1 MQTLD
6 YAVFLSY
13 ILIALGIGAR
23 FARRQHRGGDFFLA
37 GRSMHW
43 FPIGLSI
50 LVTSFSAINYTAFSG
65 EIFANGLYAIL
76 SLPIFALVALPIT
89 RLFMPFY
96 HHMGLVSAYEYLE
109 RRFDV
114 RVRCLTS
121 ALFILWRLLWMA
133 VLIYVPCKI
142 LALTTGID
150 PVYLIL
156 LAGLVATAYTLVG
169 GIQAVMWT
177 DVLQFFVL
185 IGGLLLGVAI
195 AALQTPDGLVGML
208 RLGLDAGLGRP
219 FYPFDPEILSFDPH
233 VRISLWSCWLGT
245 FVAFLARYG
254 ADQVVLQRY
263 FTARSL
269 QQAQKGFR
277 LNYLS
282 AIFALLALALLGF
295 ALHAHALRADLPTKG
310 TVPPIFFFADFIRSL
325 PAGVTGLIVAGLFAA
340 TMSSLDSGVN
350 SCSAALITDFYQ
362 RFSSS
367 ATPDREIHLSRLST
381 LLFGITATLAATQV
395 GHLGSIFVIANRFI
409 NGLGSPLLA
418 IFLLGMFSRR
428 ANARGVFLGGLLG
441 AVASAWISFGV
452 RDLALHYYAVV
463 NLIVA
468 LALCYLFSLIENH
481 FTAPPNHHQLAWTWS
496 ARRSESDISD
506 SSSRAQP

>member
-6 YAVFLSY
+6 YAIFLFY
-13 ILIALGIGAR
+13 ILLALGIGAR

-65 EIFANGLYAIL
+65 EILTNGLYVIL
-76 SLPIFALVALPIT
+76 SLPIFVLVALPIT
-89 RLFMPFY
+89 RLFMPFF
-96 HHMGLVSAYEYLE
+96 HRMGLTSAYEYLE

-114 RVRCLTS
+114 RVRSLAS
-121 ALFILWRLLWMA
+121 GLFILWRLLWMA
-133 VLIYVPCKI
+133 VLIYVPCKV
-142 LALTTGID
+142 LALATGID
-150 PVYLIL
+150 LLHLIL
-156 LAGLVATAYTLVG
+156 LAGLVATAYTLIG
-169 GIQAVMWT
+169 GMQAVMWT

-185 IGGLLLGVAI
+185 IGGLLLGVTI
-195 AALQTPDGLVGML
+195 AALQTPDGLIGML
-208 RLGLDAGLGRP
+208 RLGVDAGLARP
-219 FYPFDPEILSFDPH
+219 FYPFDPQVLSFDPH

-295 ALHAHALRADLPTKG
+295 ALHAHALRANLPARG
-310 TVPPIFFFADFIRSL
+310 TMPPVFFFADFVRSL

-362 RFSSS
+362 RFTPSST
-367 ATPDREIHLSRLST
+367 ADRELRWSRLAT
-381 LLFGITATLAATQV
+381 LVFGIIATLAATQV
-395 GHLGSIFVIANRFI
+395 GRLGSIFTIANRFI

-428 ANARGVFLGGLLG
+428 ANARGVLIGGLLG
-441 AVASAWISFGV
+441 AVASAWISFAV
-452 RDLALHYYAVV
+452 RDLALHYYAAV
-463 NLIVA
+463 NLAVA
-468 LALCYLFSLIENH
+468 ICLCYLFSLVENR
-481 FTAPPNHHQLAWTWS
+481 FASPPKPDQLAWTWS
-496 ARRSESDISD
+496 ARRSSEETSGK
-506 SSSRAQP
+506 